1 MCPCVY
7 GVRVWFVGHWV
18 NVEHATP
25 SVNFSRRGYMFSKR
39 VSGVMN
45 SEGFM
50 IFWLLY
56 QKGIDEDF

>member
-1 MCPCVY
+1 M
-7 GVRVWFVGHWV
+7 
-18 NVEHATP
+18 
-25 SVNFSRRGYMFSKR
+25 FSRR